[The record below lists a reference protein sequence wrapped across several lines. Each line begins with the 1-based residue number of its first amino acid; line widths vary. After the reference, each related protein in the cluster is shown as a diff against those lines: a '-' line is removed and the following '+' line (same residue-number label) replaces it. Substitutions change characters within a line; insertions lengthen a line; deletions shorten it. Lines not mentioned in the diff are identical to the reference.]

1 MGIEDARKKFVVD
14 KTPEI
19 TKKIEEKKV
28 ENTNNIINIEL
39 SKLVAFRKRQP
50 FSMYDEIKKQEV
62 LESIKENGVLVPIIV
77 RKIDNEKYEI
87 ISGHN
92 RVECSKKLNLS
103 TIPAQIVDCDDD
115 KATLIMIDTN
125 LCNRDKI
132 NPIEK
137 GYAYKIKME
146 ILKNNPNISNIN
158 DFKDNSPMGTEDS
171 KTQIYRYIRLT
182 ELIKSLQEK
191 IINEDLPM
199 RAGVE
204 LSYLSKEEQEIVNQ
218 VIEDEQIKLS
228 LVQSQKIRANK
239 NNITY
244 TELLKLLK
252 NDKDK
257 VDKFTGKLN
266 KQVFKEYKDKFN
278 SDKEFSIL
286 VKKLLDDYFKSDS
299 DIKQD
304 SPLY

>member
-1 MGIEDARKKFVVD
+1 MSIEDARKNFVVD
-14 KTPEI
+14 KTPEF
-19 TKKIEEKKV
+19 TKKVEEQKV

-62 LESIKENGVLVPIIV
+62 LESIRENGVLVPIII
-77 RKIDNEKYEI
+77 RKIENGKYEI

-92 RVECSKKLNLS
+92 RVECLKELNLS

-137 GYAYKIKME
+137 GYAYKMKME

-158 DFKDNSPMGTEDS
+158 DFEDNSPMGTEDS

-191 IINEDLPM
+191 IINEDLST

-244 TELLKLLK
+244 TEVLKLLK
-252 NDKDK
+252 NDKNK

-299 DIKQD
+299 DI
-304 SPLY
+304 

>member
-1 MGIEDARKKFVVD
+1 MSIEDARKKFVVD
-14 KTPEI
+14 KTPEF
-19 TKKIEEKKV
+19 TKKVEEQKV

-62 LESIKENGVLVPIIV
+62 LESIRENGVLVPIIV
-77 RKIDNEKYEI
+77 RKIENGKYEI

-92 RVECSKKLNLS
+92 RVECSKELNLS

-191 IINEDLPM
+191 IINEDLSM

-204 LSYLSKEEQEIVNQ
+204 LSYLSK
-218 VIEDEQIKLS
+218 DEQIKLS

-244 TELLKLLK
+244 IEVLKLLK
-252 NDKDK
+252 NGKNK
-257 VDKFTGKLN
+257 VEKFTGKLN

-299 DIKQD
+299 DI
-304 SPLY
+304 

>member
-62 LESIKENGVLVPIIV
+62 LESIKENGVLVPIII

-92 RVECSKKLNLS
+92 RVECSKELNLS

-115 KATLIMIDTN
+115 KATLIMID
-125 LCNRDKI
+125 
-132 NPIEK
+132 
-137 GYAYKIKME
+137 
-146 ILKNNPNISNIN
+146 NPNISNIN
-158 DFKDNSPMGTEDS
+158 GYTDNSPMGTEDG

-191 IINEDLPM
+191 IINENLPM

-218 VIEDEQIKLS
+218 VIEDEQTKLS

-252 NDKDK
+252 NDKNK
-257 VDKFTGKLN
+257 VNKFTGKLN

-278 SDKEFSIL
+278 SDNEFSIL
-286 VKKLLDDYFKSDS
+286 VKELLDDYFKSDS

>member
-14 KTPEI
+14 KTPEF
-19 TKKIEEKKV
+19 TKKVEEQKV

-39 SKLVAFRKRQP
+39 SKLVALRKRQP

-62 LESIKENGVLVPIIV
+62 LESIRENGVLVPIII
-77 RKIDNEKYEI
+77 RKIENGKYEI

-92 RVECSKKLNLS
+92 RVECSKALNLS

-137 GYAYKIKME
+137 GYAYKMKME

-158 DFKDNSPMGTEDS
+158 DFEDNSPMGTEDS

-191 IINEDLPM
+191 IINEDLST

-244 TELLKLLK
+244 TEVLKLLK
-252 NDKDK
+252 NDKNK

-266 KQVFKEYKDKFN
+266 KQVFKEYKNKFN

-299 DIKQD
+299 DI
-304 SPLY
+304 